1 MFTCCLGGHCHYQS
15 MAVFNSQCARAICTS
30 RTKRY
35 SCCISSPPS
44 LLAPPSF
51 PSTLPSSLSLQL
63 FSLCLLQ
70 LFSPRL
76 LQLFSFCLLPLS
88 PPTPSPSSQDFI
100 IDLETFEAHREELVS
115 QLDSS
120 LDLVTQFPRED
131 PGLLSGTSEK
141 LKHGY
146 KKVAEKV
153 CRSEFV
159 EGSRAKLVLWSTF

>member
-1 MFTCCLGGHCHYQS
+1 M
-15 MAVFNSQCARAICTS
+15 
-30 RTKRY
+30 
-35 SCCISSPPS
+35 
-44 LLAPPSF
+44 
-51 PSTLPSSLSLQL
+51 
-63 FSLCLLQ
+63 
-70 LFSPRL
+70 
-76 LQLFSFCLLPLS
+76 
-88 PPTPSPSSQDFI
+88 
-100 IDLETFEAHREELVS
+100 VS

-159 EGSRAKLVLWSTF
+159 EGSRAKLVLWSTFWEQKGGEGV